1 MANGE
6 GENSELSWKSKAEL
20 LERKYQ
26 ELKEEYSNLEQ
37 TSKEVESE
45 LEDFTRVLEDQN
57 SKLNSENTRIKT
69 DLEKLRQRYGEVQK
83 ENNELIGIRDRQ
95 EVKLGELGERV
106 RHLENE
112 NDSLIQSERRAN
124 YTIETLRDELESHL
138 LRLCSL
144 EEEVIQKDQLS
155 EALQRMKDEFRDMEQ
170 EIKVQKLKSS
180 ASASILDASTN
191 NNNTSQHLSN
201 NTTAASHVKQDS
213 TLSNGSIHNNNTINN
228 NNTIMNGV
236 KKESSEHNGV
246 STTPS
251 TLPRSRMGSVSIKT
265 EPTTPLGGSNL
276 QMYQFPPR
284 AGNTTSSALST
295 NGVYSTNHEKG
306 DLAQQQP
313 PTAKVHPIKKSMNQT
328 HHHSQQGQSM
338 SMRHSSRSQALQIVS
353 DLLRKVSNLESKLES
368 CRMYSVAIPTGA
380 TNTNN
385 GLQTIGDGIN
395 QSDAVSEF
403 VHSTEGASLNDQ
415 IRYY

>member
-1 MANGE
+1 M
-6 GENSELSWKSKAEL
+6 
-20 LERKYQ
+20 
-26 ELKEEYSNLEQ
+26 
-37 TSKEVESE
+37 
-45 LEDFTRVLEDQN
+45 
-57 SKLNSENTRIKT
+57 
-69 DLEKLRQRYGEVQK
+69 
-83 ENNELIGIRDRQ
+83 
-95 EVKLGELGERV
+95 
-106 RHLENE
+106 
-112 NDSLIQSERRAN
+112 
-124 YTIETLRDELESHL
+124 
-138 LRLCSL
+138 
-144 EEEVIQKDQLS
+144 IQKDQLS

-295 NGVYSTNHEKG
+295 NGVYS
-306 DLAQQQP
+306 
-313 PTAKVHPIKKSMNQT
+313 
-328 HHHSQQGQSM
+328 
-338 SMRHSSRSQALQIVS
+338 
-353 DLLRKVSNLESKLES
+353 SKLKFCLNEL
-368 CRMYSVAIPTGA
+368 VAI
-380 TNTNN
+380 
-385 GLQTIGDGIN
+385 
-395 QSDAVSEF
+395 
-403 VHSTEGASLNDQ
+403 
-415 IRYY
+415 